1 MTVESLFTQALGLAD
16 PWFVES
22 LELDPDG
29 KQLRIRID
37 FLRGAKFHHQDDEQ
51 NAPSLHP
58 VHDTVERQWQ
68 HLNFFQYHTVITA
81 RLPRIKLPDGS
92 VRNVQVPWARPQSGF
107 TLMMEAFLLSLARCM
122 SVAEAS
128 RLTGISQDRIWHLI
142 RSRVTE
148 AWKEQDWQS
157 VKRIGVDETST
168 RKGHNYATAFC
179 ELHGQEIER
188 GHGAAKVT
196 RLLFFTPGKDKETF
210 ARFVDELKARE
221 VEPAQIEEIAMDM
234 SPAFISAAAE
244 HFPTSVLSF
253 DRFHVMKL
261 CGQAIEEVRKQV
273 VAQEG
278 KLPKGAMWALR
289 GNPENLKAHQLELRA
304 KLCKEHKTLARAL
317 TLRDYL
323 SDTWNYAEKEAAEEH
338 LRSVLSWLRRSRL
351 APFVKLGKA
360 LKKHWDGIIGYYKNF
375 TTSAAMESLNS
386 RLQQARARARGYRLF
401 ANFQAIAYWIA
412 GGFKINTNFTVTH

>member
-92 VRNVQVPWARPQSGF
+92 VRNVLVPWARPQSGF

-122 SVAEAS
+122 SVAEAA
-128 RLTGISQDRIWHLI
+128 RLTGVSQDRIWHLI

-148 AWKEQDWQS
+148 AWKEQDWQG

-168 RKGHNYATAFC
+168 RRGHNYATAFC
-179 ELHGQEIER
+179 EIQGQETER
-188 GHGAAKVT
+188 GQSH
-196 RLLFFTPGKDKETF
+196 
-210 ARFVDELKARE
+210 
-221 VEPAQIEEIAMDM
+221 
-234 SPAFISAAAE
+234 
-244 HFPTSVLSF
+244 
-253 DRFHVMKL
+253 
-261 CGQAIEEVRKQV
+261 
-273 VAQEG
+273 
-278 KLPKGAMWALR
+278 
-289 GNPENLKAHQLELRA
+289 
-304 KLCKEHKTLARAL
+304 TLAVF
-317 TLRDYL
+317 
-323 SDTWNYAEKEAAEEH
+323 H
-338 LRSVLSWLRRSRL
+338 
-351 APFVKLGKA
+351 
-360 LKKHWDGIIGYYKNF
+360 
-375 TTSAAMESLNS
+375 
-386 RLQQARARARGYRLF
+386 ARQGQGDLCSICR
-401 ANFQAIAYWIA
+401 
-412 GGFKINTNFTVTH
+412 